1 MKSNQIKETLRR
13 LHEDL
18 DARNV
23 VDPELRELL
32 KTLDADI
39 HALLGR
45 RGRTDETATANLVDR
60 LETFEADFATEH
72 PAVERFVRELID
84 ALGKMGI

>member
-1 MKSNQIKETLRR
+1 MNKNQIKDTLRR
-13 LHEDL
+13 VHADL

-32 KTLDADI
+32 ADLDADI
-39 HALLGR
+39 HKLLD
-45 RGRTDETATANLVDR
+45 RGAGNGPDSASLVER
-60 LETFEADFATEH
+60 LESLETEFATEH
-72 PAVERFVRELID
+72 PTIERFARELID

>member
-1 MKSNQIKETLRR
+1 MKSDQIKETLQR

-23 VDPELRELL
+23 VDPELRRLL
-32 KTLDADI
+32 VKLDADI
-39 HALLGR
+39 HELLGR
-45 RGRTDETATANLVDR
+45 RGGSDATATANLVQR
-60 LETFEADFATEH
+60 LEAFEADFAVEH
-72 PAVERFVRELID
+72 PTVERFVREVID

>member
-1 MKSNQIKETLRR
+1 MKANRIKETLRR

-23 VDPELRELL
+23 VDPELRALL
-32 KTLDADI
+32 LELDADI

-45 RGRTDETATANLVDR
+45 RGSNDETEAANLVDR
-60 LETFEADFATEH
+60 LEAFEADFASEH
-72 PAVERFVRELID
+72 PTVERFVRELID

>member
-1 MKSNQIKETLRR
+1 MKTNHIKETLRR

-23 VDPELRELL
+23 VDPKLRELL
-32 KTLDADI
+32 KTLESDI
-39 HALLGR
+39 HEVLDQRPGR
-45 RGRTDETATANLVDR
+45 DETATENIVDR
-60 LETFEADFATEH
+60 LEALEADFATEH
-72 PAVERFVRELID
+72 PTIERFARELID

>member
-1 MKSNQIKETLRR
+1 MKTNQIKDTLRR
-13 LHEDL
+13 LHADL

-32 KTLDADI
+32 ADLDADI
-39 HALLGR
+39 HKLLE
-45 RGRTDETATANLVDR
+45 RGEDSAPDSASLVER
-60 LETFEADFATEH
+60 LESIETEFATEH
-72 PAVERFVRELID
+72 PTIERFARELID

>member
-1 MKSNQIKETLRR
+1 MKTNQIKDTLRR
-13 LHEDL
+13 LHADL

-32 KTLDADI
+32 ARLDADI
-39 HALLGR
+39 HKLL
-45 RGRTDETATANLVDR
+45 DPNDVSISDSATVVER
-60 LETFEADFATEH
+60 LESLEADFASEH
-72 PAVERFVRELID
+72 PAIERFARELID